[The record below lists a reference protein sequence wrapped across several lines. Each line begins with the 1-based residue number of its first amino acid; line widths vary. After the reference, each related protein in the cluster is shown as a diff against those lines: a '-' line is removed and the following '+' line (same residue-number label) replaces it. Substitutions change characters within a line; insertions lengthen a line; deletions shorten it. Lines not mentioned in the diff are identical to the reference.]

1 MENTHGIITVHKMY
15 ETYIYNCIYIK
26 KYSYKTF
33 STLILGYW
41 LLHSQLSHHQSQGM
55 SLIIQEGDLSIMT
68 MTPPNFPTCGSFESS
83 KEDIEKAINDQKKL
97 GASQPMQHCGSVL
110 YINR

>member
-1 MENTHGIITVHKMY
+1 MI
-15 ETYIYNCIYIK
+15 YIYIFK
-26 KYSYKTF
+26 KITRDIYSYKTF

-55 SLIIQEGDLSIMT
+55 SMIIQEGDQPIMAL
-68 MTPPNFPTCGSFESS
+68 TPPNFPTCGSFESS

-97 GASQPMQHCGSVL
+97 DASQPMLHCGSVL
-110 YINR
+110 YIDW